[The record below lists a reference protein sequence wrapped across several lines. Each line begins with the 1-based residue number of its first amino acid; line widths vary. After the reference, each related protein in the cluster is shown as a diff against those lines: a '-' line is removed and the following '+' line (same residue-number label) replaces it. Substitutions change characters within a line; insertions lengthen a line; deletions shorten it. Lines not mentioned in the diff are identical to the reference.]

1 MIHALKQLP
10 PYFEDVLSGGKSFEV
25 RLADRPYHKGDLL
38 ALNEY
43 DAETQSYT
51 GRSCLVYIDYILS
64 DPEYVKSGYVIMA
77 IKPCTV
83 CRLLGPSYNPISMKN
98 DYSVPLATKE
108 NDDDRSRS

>member
-10 PYFEDVLSGGKSFEV
+10 PYFEAVLSGEKSFEV
-25 RLADRPYHKGDLL
+25 RFADRPYSKGDLL

-51 GRSCLVYIDYILS
+51 GRSVLVYVDYILS
-64 DPEYVKSGYVIMA
+64 EPEYVKSGYVIMA
-77 IKPCTV
+77 IKPCGV
-83 CRLLGPSYNPISMKN
+83 CRFTGPYTAVSMRN

-108 NDDDRSRS
+108 NEDG